1 MSYILL
7 DEDNCTVEQMELV
20 KKFISDNNIP
30 ADEYEYLSHAIIEK
44 ETRYRLDDYPAL
56 MNLSEDDYE
65 ELVDGIVSKVSNTD
79 SLFNDIIDEI
89 DYVIEHYYMV
99 NIDDEDEDDD
109 KEDNGCLE
117 IIIDVD

>member
-7 DEDNCTVEQMELV
+7 DEDNCTIEQMELV

-30 ADEYEYLSHAIIEK
+30 VDEYEYLSYAIIEK

-56 MNLSEDDYE
+56 MNLSEDDFE
-65 ELVDGIVSKVSNTD
+65 ELVDGIASKVYNTD

>member
-30 ADEYEYLSHAIIEK
+30 ADEYEYLSYAIIEK

-65 ELVDGIVSKVSNTD
+65 ELVDGIASKVSNTD
-79 SLFNDIIDEI
+79 SLFNDLIDEI

-99 NIDDEDEDDD
+99 NIDGEDEDDD